1 MSRKDEKNV
10 SCHYWL
16 LHIDFKYFGFQTLG
30 ENMVYNQQCYMNR
43 WALSGSVM
51 DRQVERQM
59 VAAID
64 KWHGLTM
71 QDIRKLEDENMAA
84 LKEKIKSKEIAM
96 ALLLGRGGHA

>member
-1 MSRKDEKNV
+1 
-10 SCHYWL
+10 
-16 LHIDFKYFGFQTLG
+16 
-30 ENMVYNQQCYMNR
+30 
-43 WALSGSVM
+43 M

>member
-1 MSRKDEKNV
+1 
-10 SCHYWL
+10 
-16 LHIDFKYFGFQTLG
+16 
-30 ENMVYNQQCYMNR
+30 
-43 WALSGSVM
+43 M

-96 ALLLGRGGHA
+96 ALLLGRGGHAYVYHGCELSGLLLFVKIPKSGCFLESAGRAKTKRWVRSSSRRT